1 MYDDNVQK
9 GTLMDGSEKWHK
21 TTGTNHMQERN

>member
-9 GTLMDGSEKWHK
+9 GTLMDDSEKWHK
-21 TTGTNHMQERN
+21 TTGTNHMQ